1 MLLGVIYG
9 VRDSIKWIPKDKD
22 KGAIL
27 SSFVKGIKLLDWC
40 DSKIESYYC
49 NEAYKN
55 SVKSSNA
62 KKSDDYGRPVN

>member
-1 MLLGVIYG
+1 MKCPYCNNEMLLGVIYG

-40 DSKIESYYC
+40 DSKIEGYYC
-49 NEAYKN
+49 KECNKITIN
-55 SVKSSNA
+55 VLKQL
-62 KKSDDYGRPVN
+62 